1 MDKIKKALQRL
12 TKKEQKIIEK
22 ILHLLKS
29 GTYVGL
35 DIKKLKGRE
44 DIFRVRKNDFRII
57 YRVDHKGSIFIL
69 TIERRNEK
77 TYKKF

>member
-44 DIFRVRKNDFRII
+44 DIFRVRKNNFRII
-57 YRVDHKGSIFIL
+57 YRVDHEGSIFIL

>member
-12 TKKEQKIIEK
+12 TKKEQKIIKK